1 MVESPLAHRELA
13 YHHRRTLPVTV
24 VHDLHQVVS
33 LGLAKLLKTPVVY
46 YQKPRFPKLT
56 QKLSVTS
63 VGLGLREGKKQPRDP
78 VITNPYAPETRVVSK
93 GARNPLSASR
103 ARFCW
108 PPRKRR

>member
-1 MVESPLAHRELA
+1 MFFCLFRLDFSHRLSPQLKAVRVVYDPVQDRVGQGVVSYRAVPLAHRELA

-46 YQKPRFPKLT
+46 DQKPCFPKLT

-63 VGLGLREGKKQPRDP
+63 VGLGLREGKKQP
-78 VITNPYAPETRVVSK
+78 
-93 GARNPLSASR
+93 
-103 ARFCW
+103 
-108 PPRKRR
+108 